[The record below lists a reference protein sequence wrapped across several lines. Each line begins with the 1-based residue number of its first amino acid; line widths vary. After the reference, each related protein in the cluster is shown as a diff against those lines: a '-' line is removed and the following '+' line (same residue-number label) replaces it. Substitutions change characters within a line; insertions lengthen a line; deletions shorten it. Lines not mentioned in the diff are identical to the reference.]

1 MPNRCNHAGC
11 TSQPVFNIQGQKRGI
26 FCSVHKLDGMVDVMT
41 RRCEYAGCTTQ
52 PTFNIQGQN
61 RGIFCSKHKS
71 VTMVDIRSKRCEYA
85 GCTTVP
91 TFNIEGEKKAIMC
104 ATHKSANM
112 IDVRSKRCEFAGCML
127 QPAYN
132 IEGEKKAIMC
142 TTHKSANMIDVK
154 NKQCNHAGCKT
165 SAWYGIPGNAPTLC
179 AVHKKVGTMPHPNR
193 FCGEK
198 RCREVATHGITAP
211 ARCEQHMLPGDDN
224 LVERECV
231 NCHLPNVLNSDGLCA
246 DCSAWTSGKRPR
258 LAKQREVLQFLDH
271 CFTEFP
277 YDTTD
282 VVPQDLK
289 DCDRRERPD
298 VMWDRADRIVIL
310 EVDEDQHKSRPCEC
324 EQTRMM
330 NVSQALGSEKTVW
343 IRYNPDS
350 FKSPESRRW
359 SSRAKRHD
367 VLKRW
372 LTWSLTEASLPY
384 TISVVYLFFD
394 GFSEGSVQVE
404 QFL

>member
-1 MPNRCNHAGC
+1 MGER
-11 TSQPVFNIQGQKRGI
+11 RGNV
-26 FCSVHKLDGMVDVMT
+26 CATHKSDGMIDVK
-41 RRCEYAGCTTQ
+41 RKRCEYAGCTTVPTFNFEGQSRGIVCATHKLDGMSCVNNKRCEYAACMLQ
-52 PTFNIQGQN
+52 PTFNFAGQKMA
-61 RGIFCSKHKS
+61 IFCSAHKS
-71 VTMVDIRSKRCEYA
+71 ATMVDVRSKRCEYA

-91 TFNIEGEKKAIMC
+91 TFNFVGQKKGIFCFA
-104 ATHKSANM
+104 HKSDGMVNVM
-112 IDVRSKRCEFAGCML
+112 HKR
-127 QPAYN
+127 Y
-132 IEGEKKAIMC
+132 
-142 TTHKSANMIDVK
+142 
-154 NKQCNHAGCKT
+154 NHAGCKT
-165 SAWYGIPGNAPTLC
+165 TAWYGIPGHTPTLC
-179 AVHKKVGTMPHPNR
+179 AAHKKVGTMPHPNR
-193 FCGEK
+193 LCGEK

-224 LVERECV
+224 LVERECR
-231 NCHLPNVLNSDGLCA
+231 NCHLPNILNSDGLCA
-246 DCSAWTSGKRPR
+246 DCFAWTSGKRPR

-289 DCDRRERPD
+289 ACDRRERPD
-298 VMWDRADRIVIL
+298 VMWDRADRIIIL

-330 NVSQALGSEKTVW
+330 NISQALGSERTVW

-350 FKSPESRRW
+350 FKSPESRKW

-372 LTWSLTEASLPY
+372 LTWSLTEVSLPY

-394 GFSEGSVQVE
+394 GFSEGSVRVE